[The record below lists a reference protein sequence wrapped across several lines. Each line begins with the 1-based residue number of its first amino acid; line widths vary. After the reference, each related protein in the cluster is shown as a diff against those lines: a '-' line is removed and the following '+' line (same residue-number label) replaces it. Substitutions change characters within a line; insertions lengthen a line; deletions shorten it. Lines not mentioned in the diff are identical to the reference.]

1 MKPVP
6 IILSA
11 PSGGGKTTIARRLL
25 EVRNDVGYSVSA
37 TTRPPRKG
45 EVEGRDY
52 YFRSRADFER
62 GRKAGEFAESAEV
75 HGHLYGTLRSEVE
88 RVLESG
94 RHVVMDI
101 DVQGTRQFKEAFPES
116 VLIFIL
122 PPSAQ
127 VLIERLEAR
136 KTEDA
141 KSLIRR
147 LGSAKEELKAIDLYP
162 YLVVNE
168 DVESAVDAVSRIIDG
183 KGVKSSR
190 GGGPLDRKVSE
201 LVEGIDRAIDHYS
214 KRQ

>member
-94 RHVVMDI
+94 RHVIMDI

-127 VLIERLEAR
+127 VLIQRLEAR
-136 KTEDA
+136 KTEDT

-162 YLVVNE
+162 YLVVND

-183 KGVKSSR
+183 KRVKSSR
-190 GGGPLDRKVSE
+190 SGGPPDRKVSE

>member
-37 TTRPPRKG
+37 TTRPSRKG

-101 DVQGTRQFKEAFPES
+101 DVQGTRQFKETFPES

-136 KTEDA
+136 KTEDT

-162 YLVVNE
+162 YLVVND

-183 KGVKSSR
+183 KRVKSSR
-190 GGGPLDRKVSE
+190 SGGPPDRKVSE